1 MLLHT
6 FIRFYGGGLRRYFVG
21 GPQDSV
27 EVAAFVTVKVPRARV
42 LRDSQP
48 AHCQL
53 ACCPLRTVRAC
64 GVVPNQYAVVV
75 CDVVYGVCLYGLLVL

>member
-6 FIRFYGGGLRRYFVG
+6 FIRFYGGGLRRYLVG

-27 EVAAFVTVKVPRARV
+27 ELAAFMTVNVPRARV

-64 GVVPNQYAVVV
+64 GVVPNQWLSAMLYKN
-75 CDVVYGVCLYGLLVL
+75 GVCLYGLFVL